1 MKVGDIMAQGAA
13 TIRLDAELR
22 EAAKLMVAR
31 GLRGL
36 PVVNETGCAPKYL
49 QDARAAARHFFV
61 RQKVWLPGIEAH
73 AQQVSTGPDR
83 CWR

>member
-13 TIRLDAELR
+13 TIRFDAELR

-36 PVVNETGCAPKYL
+36 PVVNETGCLVGMLSQRDLLRRRELGTEQRKAGRL
-49 QDARAAARHFFV
+49 A
-61 RQKVWLPGIEAH
+61 
-73 AQQVSTGPDR
+73 S
-83 CWR
+83 

>member
-36 PVVNETGCAPKYL
+36 PVVEQTGCLVGMLACNVTY
-49 QDARAAARHFFV
+49 
-61 RQKVWLPGIEAH
+61 
-73 AQQVSTGPDR
+73 
-83 CWR
+83 C